1 MSATAEEADR
11 VAIALF
17 SSIEKQDIAALAA
30 IYADDAVIWK
40 NYNQIAVPAQDSLA
54 FLKGVAGYLQDIRYK
69 DVRRSVFAGGFVQ
82 QHYFTGTVRETGE
95 QLSIPVC
102 VVAQVADG
110 KIKRI
115 DEYLDSAHRLPVR
128 V

>member
-1 MSATAEEADR
+1 MPATPQEANEVADR
-11 VAIALF
+11 LF
-17 SSIEKQDIAALAA
+17 SSIEKQDIEALGA

-40 NYNQIAVPAQDSLA
+40 NYNEIEIPAQSSLA
-54 FLKGVAGYLQDIRYK
+54 FLKGVAEYMQDIHYK
-69 DVRRSVFAGGFVQ
+69 NVRRSAFEGGFIQ
-82 QHYFTGTVRETGE
+82 QHYFTGTVRETGA

-102 VVAQVADG
+102 VVAQVEDG